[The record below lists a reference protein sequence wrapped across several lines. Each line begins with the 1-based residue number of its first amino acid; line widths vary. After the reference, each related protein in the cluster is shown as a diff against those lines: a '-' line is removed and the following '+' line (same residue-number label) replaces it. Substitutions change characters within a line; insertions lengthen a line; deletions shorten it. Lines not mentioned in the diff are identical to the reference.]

1 MLRVCATARLFIDF
15 MLPNVK
21 AGIFID
27 TDILLMDDIKVSV
40 SGVEMLILDTAYCRD
55 CGTISVCL
63 VPAR

>member
-1 MLRVCATARLFIDF
+1 MFLLRVCATARLFIDF

-40 SGVEMLILDTAYCRD
+40 VGVEMFILDTA
-55 CGTISVCL
+55 GTVGPFPFI
-63 VPAR
+63 